1 MSFRSISV
9 IVLATSAC
17 ADPSA
22 PSITDPSTPWPR
34 TLGELGA
41 IEGAQFVPAGDR
53 VHAYDVAYPLW
64 SSGSDKARHLA
75 LPGGAAIDDGARDD
89 WRFPTGTVAFKTF
102 SAGGRALETRAIR
115 KLDSEWE
122 YAVYLW
128 DGDDA
133 ELLDTELAVTIDL
146 GEGAVHTVPAPLQCK
161 QCHET
166 AASALLGVNELQLA
180 DELPRL
186 ADAGMFANGAP
197 DDPTRIDHPDP
208 RTAGVLGWFVGNCTH
223 CHNGSDA
230 ENASFDLAPAVAL
243 ANTIDVPT
251 ESSATAA
258 GIRIVPGDPLASILY
273 LAVSGDHDDPE
284 LEDMP
289 PIGVD
294 RRDEAAIAELRT
306 MIEELAP

>member
-1 MSFRSISV
+1 MSFRGI
-9 IVLATSAC
+9 IVGVLVTSAC

-22 PSITDPSTPWPR
+22 PAITDPTTPWPR
-34 TLGELGA
+34 TLAELGE
-41 IEGAQFVPAGDR
+41 IEGARFVPAGEH
-53 VHAYDVAYPLW
+53 VLAYDVAYPLW
-64 SSGSDKARHLA
+64 SSGSAKERHLV
-75 LPGGAAIDDGARDD
+75 LPSAAAVDNADRDA
-89 WRFPTGTVAFKTF
+89 WGFATGTVAFKTF
-102 SAGGRALETRAIR
+102 AANDRALETRAIR
-115 KLDSEWE
+115 KLESEWE

-133 ELLDTELAVTIDL
+133 ELLETEQSVAIDL
-146 GEGAVHTVPAPLQCK
+146 GDGAVHTVPAPLQCK

-166 AASALLGVNELQLA
+166 ATSHLLGVNELQLA
-180 DELPRL
+180 DELTRL
-186 ADAGMFANGAP
+186 DDAGVLARPAP
-197 DDPTRIDHPDP
+197 DDPDRIDHPDP

-223 CHNGSDA
+223 CHNGGDTD
-230 ENASFDLAPAVAL
+230 NASFDLAPAVAL

-289 PIGVD
+289 PIAVD